1 MTNVNTLG
9 FSQNQSQ
16 QVRAA
21 SASWAAANVRVGASL
36 GLRAL
41 RSSHTGWW
49 HDFYAASFLTLRC
62 ALLLSLR
69 TARVRTQL
77 SSFFFLFSKKRGAA
91 EQCHIR
97 PTAS

>member
-62 ALLLSLR
+62 AL
-69 TARVRTQL
+69 QL
-77 SSFFFLFSKKRGAA
+77 SCA
-91 EQCHIR
+91 
-97 PTAS
+97 P